1 MMTTVSTP
9 PGPRGHYFDDA
20 ITVPEFTINLIM
32 NKMVVVSIFNLFF
45 FDPVSLRPVY
55 VVKIFNLAKRKSL
68 KRR

>member
-1 MMTTVSTP
+1 MNQMMTTVSTP

-45 FDPVSLRPVY
+45 STPSH
-55 VVKIFNLAKRKSL
+55 
-68 KRR
+68 